1 MKIRD
6 KIKALYKGELKERLK
21 RLLGKKL
28 GFIKKRFEIADGLN
42 FEFNCSFIDSKRTI
56 FLEEFENNKNIEQVI
71 LMNKLINIYNFE
83 NYYEKKFFNIP
94 WYKIKI
100 SEYKKDVRLFWE
112 INRLQFLPLF
122 TLNLIINNKDEKLI
136 EFLKNWEKYNPY
148 NYGLNW
154 VSNLEIAIRSI
165 SILLAYIIYL
175 LKNNRNAY
183 IEELLFKHAFHI
195 YKDIK
200 YTEKCIPN
208 NHLIG
213 EAVALYIFGNI
224 FSSKYSK
231 KWVSKSKNILKKYIE
246 HIKTDGTYEEASLS
260 YHRFVIQMF
269 LLYYYFSKIFK
280 DDFLWN
286 KIEDRL
292 EKSYIFFKKI
302 EKPNGTY
309 PQFGDWDDGV
319 YFKLNNERIENFGY
333 FVNTLGYICSYNNR
347 KNLEIMI
354 LEMLFEN
361 IKIKNN
367 EKTKLNLEK
376 AFDIFD
382 QGKYGV
388 CKDKN
393 KYVFIN
399 NQNQVFHSHS
409 DGLSIEL
416 SLNSKDLLVD
426 SGTYSYNLDRNLR
439 EYFRSTR
446 AHNTVYLGFDQSTQV
461 GSFRWIDQP
470 KTILRKTDKGF
481 SGEILYRNGSR
492 HFREV
497 VIEDEKIVIKD
508 VVSNKKRKF
517 IEINYHFHPDRN
529 IKIVDDST
537 IIVDDQ
543 FVLKIKS
550 NKKYHLK
557 ITESLYSKSYLK
569 LTKRQNL
576 KIIFNENKIKCET
589 VFQYT

>member
-1 MKIRD
+1 
-6 KIKALYKGELKERLK
+6 
-21 RLLGKKL
+21 
-28 GFIKKRFEIADGLN
+28 
-42 FEFNCSFIDSKRTI
+42 
-56 FLEEFENNKNIEQVI
+56 
-71 LMNKLINIYNFE
+71 
-83 NYYEKKFFNIP
+83 
-94 WYKIKI
+94 
-100 SEYKKDVRLFWE
+100 
-112 INRLQFLPLF
+112 
-122 TLNLIINNKDEKLI
+122 
-136 EFLKNWEKYNPY
+136 
-148 NYGLNW
+148 
-154 VSNLEIAIRSI
+154 
-165 SILLAYIIYL
+165 
-175 LKNNRNAY
+175 
-183 IEELLFKHAFHI
+183 
-195 YKDIK
+195 
-200 YTEKCIPN
+200 
-208 NHLIG
+208 
-213 EAVALYIFGNI
+213 
-224 FSSKYSK
+224 
-231 KWVSKSKNILKKYIE
+231 
-246 HIKTDGTYEEASLS
+246 
-260 YHRFVIQMF
+260 
-269 LLYYYFSKIFK
+269 
-280 DDFLWN
+280 
-286 KIEDRL
+286 
-292 EKSYIFFKKI
+292 
-302 EKPNGTY
+302 
-309 PQFGDWDDGV
+309 
-319 YFKLNNERIENFGY
+319 
-333 FVNTLGYICSYNNR
+333 
-347 KNLEIMI
+347 MI